1 MTRAESA
8 PRSGEFFAPLPLAAL
23 ALTVVN
29 DVFLK
34 RTFHSEVT
42 GKLSDIGVCLFMPLF
57 LSELLGIFLGV
68 GPRVRLAVGGLV
80 TGALFA
86 ALEVVPPVT
95 RFALEVLGALGPRLG
110 IMRPFRMTSDWT
122 DLFCLLLIPAA
133 LAYGRWRLADGAK
146 SVPLPV

>member
-1 MTRAESA
+1 MTTTSVRA

-29 DVFLK
+29 DVWLK
-34 RTFHSEVT
+34 AAFHSEVT
-42 GKLSDIGVCLFMPLF
+42 GKLSDIGVCFFMPLF
-57 LSELLGIFLGV
+57 LSELLGILLGV
-68 GPRVRLAVGGLV
+68 APRVRLAIGGIV

-95 RFALEVLGALGPRLG
+95 RFALNVLGVLGPRLG
-110 IMRPFRMTSDWT
+110 VTRPFRMTSDWT

-133 LAYGRWRLADGAK
+133 LAYGSRRLARD
-146 SVPLPV
+146 